1 MHLSYFGDSD
11 KPLYGVYDPPRSS
24 TILDEGVL
32 LCYPLAQE
40 YMRSHWAFRQ
50 LVSQLVKTGFHCMR
64 FDYFGSGDSA
74 GSSIDGSMDQ
84 WHSDVDTGLTE
95 LRDMTGV
102 MKLSLVGLRFG
113 AAIAATAPL
122 QAHKVRNLILW
133 DPVVSGAAYLENL
146 RKLHHSML
154 KDHKHYK
161 NPWSQNTNGAPTELF
176 GFSFS
181 DRMLED
187 IQALDLLGQ
196 REFSAAGVFLFV
208 SEERQEYAELK
219 EHLQSLGILKG
230 YQVFP
235 DGGDW
240 EDPVAIDKSLICSN
254 INRAITNGLGRK

>member
-187 IQALDLLGQ
+187 IQALDLL
-196 REFSAAGVFLFV
+196 V
-208 SEERQEYAELK
+208 
-219 EHLQSLGILKG
+219 KG
-230 YQVFP
+230 NSVLQVFF
-235 DGGDW
+235 
-240 EDPVAIDKSLICSN
+240 CSF
-254 INRAITNGLGRK
+254 RKNGRSMPN